1 MKKLIKFFVLSIS
14 LLLVLQVQASA
25 ASLQDNLVP
34 QDTEERSIGEVDL
47 EYNEFP
53 QHHYKLDTWVDSDGD
68 WMPWNWAD
76 GAGKQIYIALME
88 IINSIWNVNILLA
101 NFTMKIVQE
110 AFELDFVSNITEE
123 IGTAIQNIAGFG
135 PGGFA
140 GDGLWP
146 LLVTF
151 VIAIVGAWATYVGM
165 VKRESSRAWGGLIS
179 SMIIFVFALGFFSNA
194 PTILKGINDWS
205 SDLQSDVLAVSA
217 SVVNPGASYS
227 KEEGI
232 ATIRNQMF
240 DLMVKKP
247 YLLMQYGTTE
257 VEEERVNDMLS
268 LDPYSDGEGRNEKA
282 KEEVER
288 QKNTMMSI
296 DGISQRAGFVPL
308 LFVANTIIGIFLLMV
323 SGTIILYQ
331 MVFLALVLFAPVPL
345 LMALVPRWKN
355 AAFDW
360 GMKVLHAQLM
370 KISIALLL
378 TILFGISA
386 ILYRATESSDLG
398 YLGMMLLQIICFVGV
413 WAKRKELFN
422 IVSTAVNNVE
432 SSTGATLQSYRQKF
446 SQARSIARNAK
457 SNMDTSNSKGRI
469 RNQPL
474 TERMPL
480 GQRKIGVLTKE
491 QLAERQQQ
499 LKSSKEGL
507 LNKKDAV
514 AAGVNGVVMADRNNQ
529 EIQSGMEDYR
539 KLKSPSGVESASSD
553 REQLMDRTQ
562 GSQPETPKGN
572 ITSIEDLRRRR
583 LESGSLANAPLA
595 DRQSLLDA
603 RNEIAASLE
612 RPETRDAE
620 VSERNQ
626 SERNVNLM
634 NQHSHEDKIHDQQ
647 RNRLAE
653 RRVLDRQADKE
664 VSEDTTSRERLVQ
677 TNNERKIN
685 DKVNRQSV
693 NHEGHERNINET
705 ENRNQINNEN
715 NNRTVNHVTDRNNV
729 ETETHQRS
737 QENITISET
746 FSQEATH
753 RNEQHVNN
761 SENIENNIKRG
772 KHITQWEA
780 QQQINA
786 RNRNRD
792 KGQEE

>member
-1 MKKLIKFFVLSIS
+1 MKLLLISMT
-14 LLLVLQVQASA
+14 LLLVFQIKASA
-25 ASLQDNLVP
+25 ESLQDNLVP
-34 QDTEERSIGEVDL
+34 QDSNTGTVGEVDL
-47 EYNEFP
+47 KYNEHP
-53 QHHYKLDTWVDSDGD
+53 QHHYKLDTWVDTGGD

-123 IGTAIQNIAGFG
+123 LGTAIQSIAGFG

-179 SMIIFVFALGFFSNA
+179 SIVIFVFALGFFSNA

-247 YLLMQYGTTE
+247 YMLMQYGTTE
-257 VEEERVNDMLS
+257 IDENRAKSILS
-268 LDPYSDGEGRNEKA
+268 IDPFDGEKRQ
-282 KEEVER
+282 EEVKKEV
-288 QKNTMMSI
+288 QDQQNKMMSI

-469 RNQPL
+469 RNQSL

-480 GQRKIGVLTKE
+480 GQRKIGPLTKE

-514 AAGVNGVVMADRNNQ
+514 AAGVNGVVMADRSNQ

-539 KLKSPSGVESASSD
+539 KLKSPTGVENASSD

-562 GSQPETPKGN
+562 GSQPETQKGN
-572 ITSIEDLRRRR
+572 ITSIEDLRRQR

-595 DRQSLLDA
+595 DRQSLIDA
-603 RNEIAASLE
+603 RNEISASLE
-612 RPETRDAE
+612 RPETQDAE
-620 VSERNQ
+620 MTGRTQ
-626 SERNVNLM
+626 SERNVYLM
-634 NQHSHEDKIHDQQ
+634 NQNSHEDKINDKQSNH
-647 RNRLAE
+647 LAE
-653 RRVLDRQADKE
+653 RRVVDRSTDHE

-677 TNNERKIN
+677 TNNEHTIN

-705 ENRNQINNEN
+705 ATRNLINNEN
-715 NNRTVNHVTDRNNV
+715 TERTVNHVTDRNNV

-737 QENITISET
+737 QENITTSET

-753 RNEQHVNN
+753 RNEQYVNN
-761 SENIENNIKRG
+761 SENIENIIKQG

>member
-1 MKKLIKFFVLSIS
+1 MRFFVLFVA
-14 LLLVLQVQASA
+14 LLLTFQIPASA
-25 ASLQDNLVP
+25 DSLQDNLVP
-34 QDTEERSIGEVDL
+34 QDTDAESVGEIDL
-47 EYNEFP
+47 EYNEYP
-53 QHHYKLDTWVDSDGD
+53 QHHYKLDTFVNTEGD

-110 AFELDFVSNITEE
+110 AFELDFVSNVTEE

-135 PGGFA
+135 PGGFM
-140 GDGLWP
+140 GNGLWP

-151 VIAIVGAWATYVGM
+151 VIAIVGAWATYVGI

-179 SMIIFVFALGFFSNA
+179 SIVIFVFALGFFSNA

-227 KEEGI
+227 RDEGI

-247 YLLMQYGTTE
+247 YMLMQYGSTE
-257 VEEERVNDMLS
+257 VEEGRVNDLLS
-268 LDPYSDGEGRNEKA
+268 IDPFANSEDRQEKA
-282 KEEVER
+282 KLEVDD
-288 QKNTMMSI
+288 QDNKMMSI
-296 DGISQRAGFVPL
+296 EGISQRAGFVPL

-457 SNMDTSNSKGRI
+457 SSMDASTSKGRI

-474 TERMPL
+474 TERKPL
-480 GQRKIGVLTKE
+480 GQRQRKIGALTKE

-499 LKSSKEGL
+499 MKSSKEGL

-539 KLKSPSGVESASSD
+539 KLKSPTGVESASSD

-562 GSQPETPKGN
+562 GSQPETQKGN

-595 DRQSLLDA
+595 DRKSLLDA

-612 RPETRDAE
+612 RPEMQDEELSDRT
-620 VSERNQ
+620 Q

-634 NQHSHEDKIHDQQ
+634 NQNSHEDKIHDQQ
-647 RNRLAE
+647 RNRLVE
-653 RRVLDRQADKE
+653 RRMLDRQADQV

-693 NHEGHERNINET
+693 NYEGHERTINET
-705 ENRNQINNEN
+705 ATRNLIDNEN
-715 NNRTVNHVTDRNNV
+715 NDRTVIHVTDRNNI
-729 ETETHQRS
+729 ETETHRRS
-737 QENITISET
+737 QENITTRET
-746 FSQEATH
+746 LSQEFNS
-753 RNEQHVNN
+753 RNEQHVND
-761 SENIENNIKRG
+761 SENVEDVVKRE

>member
-1 MKKLIKFFVLSIS
+1 MKKLMKLLLFSIT
-14 LLLVLQVQASA
+14 LLLVFQIHASA
-25 ASLQDNLVP
+25 ESLQDNLVP
-34 QDTEERSIGEVDL
+34 QDSDTGSVGEVDL
-47 EYNEFP
+47 EYNEHP
-53 QHHYKLDTWVDSDGD
+53 QHHYKLDTWVDTGGD

-88 IINSIWNVNILLA
+88 IINAIWNVNILLA

-110 AFELDFVSNITEE
+110 AFELDFVSSVTEE
-123 IGTAIQNIAGFG
+123 IGSAIQNIAGFG
-135 PGGFA
+135 PGGFI
-140 GDGLWP
+140 GSGLWP

-151 VIAIVGAWATYVGM
+151 IIAIVGAWATYVGM

-179 SMIIFVFALGFFSNA
+179 SIVIFVFALGFFSNA

-247 YLLMQYGTTE
+247 YMLMQYGTTE
-257 VEEERVNDMLS
+257 IEESRVNTILS
-268 LDPYSDGEGRNEKA
+268 IDPFDGEKRQ
-282 KEEVER
+282 EEVKKEV
-288 QKNTMMSI
+288 QDQQNKMMSI

-345 LMALVPRWKN
+345 LMALVPRWKH

-446 SQARSIARNAK
+446 SQAKNMARNAK
-457 SNMDTSNSKGRI
+457 NSMGESNKGRI

-474 TERMPL
+474 TERKPL
-480 GQRKIGVLTKE
+480 GQSKIGTFTKE

-507 LNKKDAV
+507 LKPKGGV
-514 AAGVNGVVMADRNNQ
+514 SAGAIGVVMADRSNQ
-529 EIQSGMEDYR
+529 EIPSDIEDYR
-539 KLKSPSGVESASSD
+539 KVKNPTGVENASTD
-553 REQLMDRTQ
+553 QEQLIDRTQ
-562 GSQPETPKGN
+562 GTQTKTQNEN

-583 LESGSLANAPLA
+583 LGSGGLANAPLA
-595 DRQSLLDA
+595 DRQSLQDA
-603 RNEIAASLE
+603 RREISATLE
-612 RPETRDAE
+612 RPEMSDTE
-620 VSERNQ
+620 VSDRMQ
-626 SERNVNLM
+626 SECNVNLM
-634 NQHSHEDKIHDQQ
+634 NQNSHEDKINDKQSNQ
-647 RNRLAE
+647 LAE
-653 RRVLDRQADKE
+653 RRVLDKTTDQEIPQDKIN
-664 VSEDTTSRERLVQ
+664 REGLVN
-677 TNNERKIN
+677 TNNERNIN
-685 DKVNRQSV
+685 DTAT
-693 NHEGHERNINET
+693 RNLIK
-705 ENRNQINNEN
+705 NEN
-715 NNRTVNHVTDRNNV
+715 NDRTVNHVTDRNNL
-729 ETETHQRS
+729 ENEIHHRS
-737 QENITISET
+737 QENVTNRET
-746 FSQEATH
+746 LSQEANRH
-753 RNEQHVNN
+753 NKQYSSAEK
-761 SENIENNIKRG
+761 SAKRD

-786 RNRNRD
+786 RNR
-792 KGQEE
+792 KKE

>member
-1 MKKLIKFFVLSIS
+1 MRFFLLSVTI
-14 LLLVLQVQASA
+14 LLTFQVSVSA
-25 ASLQDNLVP
+25 ESLQDNLVP
-34 QDTEERSIGEVDL
+34 QDSDIGSVGEVDL
-47 EYNEFP
+47 EYNEHP
-53 QHHYKLDTWVDSDGD
+53 QHHYKLDTWVDTDGD

-110 AFELDFVSNITEE
+110 AFELDFVSNVTGE
-123 IGTAIQNIAGFG
+123 IGSAIQNIAGFG
-135 PGGFA
+135 PGGFM
-140 GDGLWP
+140 GNGLWP

-217 SVVNPGASYS
+217 SVVNPGASYT

-247 YLLMQYGTTE
+247 YMLMQYGTTDI
-257 VEEERVNDMLS
+257 EERRVNDL
-268 LDPYSDGEGRNEKA
+268 LAVDPFTNSEDRNTKA
-282 KEEVER
+282 EVEVT
-288 QKNTMMSI
+288 QNDNIMMSI

-308 LFVANTIIGIFLLMV
+308 LFVANTIIGIFLLLV

-386 ILYRATESSDLG
+386 ILYRATENSDLG

-446 SQARSIARNAK
+446 SQARNIARNAK
-457 SNMDTSNSKGRI
+457 NSMDTSTSKGRI

-474 TERMPL
+474 TERTSL
-480 GQRKIGVLTKE
+480 GQRKIRALSKE

-499 LKSSKEGL
+499 MKTLKEGF

-514 AAGVNGVVMADRNNQ
+514 AAGVNGVVMADRSNQ
-529 EIQSGMEDYR
+529 EVQSGMEDYR
-539 KLKSPSGVESASSD
+539 KLKSPTGVENASTD
-553 REQLMDRTQ
+553 REQLMERTK
-562 GSQPETPKGN
+562 GSQPETQNGN

-583 LESGSLANAPLA
+583 LGSGGLPITPLAN
-595 DRQSLLDA
+595 RQSLEDA
-603 RNEIAASLE
+603 RREIAASLE
-612 RPETRDAE
+612 RPETQDAE
-620 VSERNQ
+620 MSDRTQ
-626 SERNVNLM
+626 SERNVNLI
-634 NQHSHEDKIHDQQ
+634 NQNSHEDKIHDQQ

-653 RRVLDRQADKE
+653 RRVLDRQADQE
-664 VSEDTTSRERLVQ
+664 VSEDTTSHERLVH
-677 TNNERKIN
+677 TNNERTIN

-693 NHEGHERNINET
+693 NYEGNERNINEAET
-705 ENRNQINNEN
+705 RNLINNEN
-715 NNRTVNHVTDRNNV
+715 NERTVNHVTDRNNV
-729 ETETHQRS
+729 ETETHHRS
-737 QENITISET
+737 QENITTRET
-746 FSQEATH
+746 LSQEATH
-753 RNEQHVNN
+753 RNEQHVND
-761 SENIENNIKRG
+761 SENIENIIKRG

>member
-1 MKKLIKFFVLSIS
+1 MKKLMKLLLFSIT
-14 LLLVLQVQASA
+14 LLLVFQIHASA
-25 ASLQDNLVP
+25 ESLQDNLVP
-34 QDTEERSIGEVDL
+34 QDFDTGSVGEVDL
-47 EYNEFP
+47 EYNEHP
-53 QHHYKLDTWVDSDGD
+53 QHNYKLDTWVDTGGD

-110 AFELDFVSNITEE
+110 AFELDFVSNVTEE
-123 IGTAIQNIAGFG
+123 IGLAIQNIAGFG
-135 PGGFA
+135 PGGFM
-140 GDGLWP
+140 GNGLWP

-179 SMIIFVFALGFFSNA
+179 SIVIFVFALGFFSNA

-247 YLLMQYGTTE
+247 YMLMQFGTTE
-257 VEEERVNDMLS
+257 IEESRVNTILS
-268 LDPYSDGEGRNEKA
+268 IDPFDGEKRQ
-282 KEEVER
+282 EEVKKEV
-288 QKNTMMSI
+288 QDQQNKMMSI

-308 LFVANTIIGIFLLMV
+308 LFVANSIIGIFLLMV

-345 LMALVPRWKN
+345 LMALVPHWKN
-355 AAFDW
+355 AAIDW

-386 ILYRATESSDLG
+386 ILYRATESTDLG

-457 SNMDTSNSKGRI
+457 NSMGESNSKGRI
-469 RNQPL
+469 RNHPL
-474 TERMPL
+474 TERKPL
-480 GQRKIGVLTKE
+480 GQSKIGSLTKE

-499 LKSSKEGL
+499 LKSSKEGSL
-507 LNKKDAV
+507 KTKDAV
-514 AAGVNGVVMADRNNQ
+514 AAGANGVVMTDRSKQ
-529 EIQSGMEDYR
+529 DIQNGMEDYR
-539 KLKSPSGVESASSD
+539 KLKNPTGVENASTD
-553 REQLMDRTQ
+553 REQLMDRTKR
-562 GSQPETPKGN
+562 SQLETQNGN

-583 LESGSLANAPLA
+583 LGSGGLPIAPLA
-595 DRQSLLDA
+595 DRQSLQDA
-603 RNEIAASLE
+603 RSEISASLE
-612 RPETRDAE
+612 RSEMHDAE
-620 VSERNQ
+620 VSDRTQ
-626 SERNVNLM
+626 SERNVNLR
-634 NQHSHEDKIHDQQ
+634 NQNSHEDKIHDKQSNQ
-647 RNRLAE
+647 FAE
-653 RRVLDRQADKE
+653 RRVLNRLTDQDI
-664 VSEDTTSRERLVQ
+664 SQGTTSNEQLVQ
-677 TNNERKIN
+677 TSNERSIKET
-685 DKVNRQSV
+685 VNRQSV
-693 NHEGHERNINET
+693 SHEGHERNINET
-705 ENRNQINNEN
+705 ATRNLINNEN
-715 NNRTVNHVTDRNNV
+715 NDRTVQHVNDRNNV
-729 ETETHQRS
+729 ETETHRRS
-737 QENITISET
+737 QENFTNRETIS
-746 FSQEATH
+746 QESN
-753 RNEQHVNN
+753 RSNNEPHLNGN
-761 SENIENNIKRG
+761 AEKTGKRD

-786 RNRNRD
+786 RN
-792 KGQEE
+792 KKKE

>member
-217 SVVNPGASYS
+217 SVVNPGSSYS

-247 YLLMQYGTTE
+247 YLLMQYGTTQ
-257 VEEERVNDMLS
+257 VEEERVNDMLL

-386 ILYRATESSDLG
+386 ILYRATENSDLG

-422 IVSTAVNNVE
+422 IVATAVNHVE

-457 SNMDTSNSKGRI
+457 NSMDASTSKGRI

-474 TERMPL
+474 TERTSL
-480 GQRKIGVLTKE
+480 GQRKISALSKE

-499 LKSSKEGL
+499 MKSSKEGL

-529 EIQSGMEDYR
+529 EI
-539 KLKSPSGVESASSD
+539 LKSPTGVESASSD

-562 GSQPETPKGN
+562 GSQPETQKGN

-595 DRQSLLDA
+595 DRQSLIDA

-612 RPETRDAE
+612 RPETQDAE
-620 VSERNQ
+620 MFYRTQ

-634 NQHSHEDKIHDQQ
+634 NQNSHEDKVNDKQSNH
-647 RNRLAE
+647 LAE
-653 RRVLDRQADKE
+653 RRVLDRQADQV

-685 DKVNRQSV
+685 DKVNRQSI
-693 NHEGHERNINET
+693 NYEGHERTINET
-705 ENRNQINNEN
+705 ATRNLIDNEN
-715 NNRTVNHVTDRNNV
+715 NDRTVNHVTDRNNI
-729 ETETHQRS
+729 ETETHRRS
-737 QENITISET
+737 QENITTRET
-746 FSQEATH
+746 LSQEFNS
-753 RNEQHVNN
+753 RNEQHVND
-761 SENIENNIKRG
+761 SENIENIIKRG

>member
-1 MKKLIKFFVLSIS
+1 MKKLMKLLLIS
-14 LLLVLQVQASA
+14 MTLLLVFQIKASA
-25 ASLQDNLVP
+25 ESLQDNLVP
-34 QDTEERSIGEVDL
+34 QDSNTGTVGEVDL
-47 EYNEFP
+47 KYNEHP
-53 QHHYKLDTWVDSDGD
+53 QHHYKLDTWVDTGGD

-123 IGTAIQNIAGFG
+123 LGTAIQSIAGFG

-179 SMIIFVFALGFFSNA
+179 SIVIFVFALGFFSNA

-247 YLLMQYGTTE
+247 YMLMQYGTTE
-257 VEEERVNDMLS
+257 IDENRANSILS
-268 LDPYSDGEGRNEKA
+268 IDPFDGEKRQ
-282 KEEVER
+282 EEVKKEV
-288 QKNTMMSI
+288 QDQQNKMMSI

-308 LFVANTIIGIFLLMV
+308 LFVANSIIGIFLLMV

-345 LMALVPRWKN
+345 LMALVPRWKH

-386 ILYRATESSDLG
+386 ILYRATENSDLG
-398 YLGMMLLQIICFVGV
+398 YLGAMLLQIICFVGV

-432 SSTGATLQSYRQKF
+432 SSTGATLQNYRQKF
-446 SQARSIARNAK
+446 NQARSLVRNAK
-457 SNMDTSNSKGRI
+457 NGLDENTGKGRI

-474 TERMPL
+474 TERRKT
-480 GQRKIGVLTKE
+480 GQNKAGALAKE
-491 QLAERQQQ
+491 QLAERRKQ
-499 LKSSKEGL
+499 LKPANEGL
-507 LNKKDAV
+507 LKTKGSLASG
-514 AAGVNGVVMADRNNQ
+514 AIGVVMADR
-529 EIQSGMEDYR
+529 EGFSDSAEDDG
-539 KLKSPSGVESASSD
+539 KGKNHAGIDNASTD
-553 REQLMDRTQ
+553 REQLMDRTNGAQ
-562 GSQPETPKGN
+562 SKTQNGS
-572 ITSIEDLRRRR
+572 ITTIDDLRRRR
-583 LESGSLANAPLA
+583 MGSGNLPLN
-595 DRQSLLDA
+595 DRQSLIDA
-603 RNEIAASLE
+603 RNEVAASLDRSDVE
-612 RPETRDAE
+612 DTD
-620 VSERNQ
+620 VSERTQ

-634 NQHSHEDKIHDQQ
+634 NRNRHEDNIRVQHHD
-647 RNRLAE
+647 RLAE
-653 RRVLDRQADKE
+653 RRMTDKQADQE
-664 VSEDTTSRERLVQ
+664 ASH
-677 TNNERKIN
+677 
-685 DKVNRQSV
+685 
-693 NHEGHERNINET
+693 HETRHERNANDAVKRTYE
-705 ENRNQINNEN
+705 NNEHN
-715 NNRTVNHVTDRNNV
+715 ERTINHVADRITV
-729 ETETHQRS
+729 QRETHHRS
-737 QENITISET
+737 QENVTDRET
-746 FSQEATH
+746 HSKEVH
-753 RNEQHVNN
+753 RRNEVQEDVT
-761 SENIENNIKRG
+761 ERIEEMIRRG

-780 QQQINA
+780 QQQIKE
-786 RNRNRD
+786 RNRKRD
-792 KGQEE
+792 KGQDE

>member
-14 LLLVLQVQASA
+14 LVLVLQVPASA
-25 ASLQDNLVP
+25 VSLQDNLVP
-34 QDTEERSIGEVDL
+34 QDSESGTVGEVEL
-47 EYNEFP
+47 KYNEYP
-53 QHHYKLDTWVDSDGD
+53 QHHYKLDTWVNTDGD

-110 AFELDFVSNITEE
+110 AFELDFVSNVTEE
-123 IGTAIQNIAGFG
+123 IGSAIQNIAGFG
-135 PGGFA
+135 PGGFMA
-140 GDGLWP
+140 NGIWP

-151 VIAIVGAWATYVGM
+151 IIAIVGAWATYVGM

-227 KEEGI
+227 KEEGV

-247 YLLMQYGTTE
+247 YMLMQYGSTE
-257 VEEERVNDMLS
+257 VEEDRVNDMLS
-268 LDPYSDGEGRNEKA
+268 LDPFTDGEGRNEKA
-282 KEEVER
+282 REEVEQ
-288 QKNTMMSI
+288 QKNTMMSS

-308 LFVANTIIGIFLLMV
+308 LFVANSIIGIFLLMV

-345 LMALVPRWKN
+345 LMALVPRWKQ

-413 WAKRKELFN
+413 WAKRKELFT
-422 IVSTAVNNVE
+422 IVATAVNNVE
-432 SSTGATLQSYRQKF
+432 SSTGATLQNYRQKF

-457 SNMDTSNSKGRI
+457 NSMDESTSKGRI

-474 TERMPL
+474 TERKPL
-480 GQRKIGVLTKE
+480 GQSKIGALTKD
-491 QLAERQQQ
+491 QLAERQKQ
-499 LKSSKEGL
+499 LQSTKDGL
-507 LNKKDAV
+507 LKTKDGLVVGAS
-514 AAGVNGVVMADRNNQ
+514 AAMLADRSIKEFQ
-529 EIQSGMEDYR
+529 EGPEDYG
-539 KLKSPSGVESASSD
+539 KLKNLTGVENASTD
-553 REQLMDRTQ
+553 REQLMDRTREAQ
-562 GSQPETPKGN
+562 SETQNGN

-583 LESGSLANAPLA
+583 LESGGLANVPLA
-595 DRQSLLDA
+595 DRHSLQDA
-603 RNEIAASLE
+603 RREIAASLE
-612 RPETRDAE
+612 RPEIRDVE
-620 VSERNQ
+620 VSDRTQ

-634 NQHSHEDKIHDQQ
+634 NQNSHEDKVNDKQINQ
-647 RNRLAE
+647 LAE
-653 RRVLDRQADKE
+653 RRVLDRTTDQE
-664 VSEDTTSRERLVQ
+664 VSQDTTNRERSVQ
-677 TNNERKIN
+677 TNNERTIN
-685 DKVNRQSV
+685 DTSS
-693 NHEGHERNINET
+693 RNLIS
-705 ENRNQINNEN
+705 NEN
-715 NNRTVNHVTDRNNV
+715 NDRTVNHVTDRNNV
-729 ETETHQRS
+729 ETETHSRS
-737 QENITISET
+737 QENITTRETISE
-746 FSQEATH
+746 EVNR
-753 RNEQHVNN
+753 RNEKSVVR
-761 SENIENNIKRG
+761 SENKENVNRD

-786 RNRNRD
+786 RNRDR
-792 KGQEE
+792 E

>member
-1 MKKLIKFFVLSIS
+1 MKKIIRFFLLSVTI
-14 LLLVLQVQASA
+14 LWAFQVSVSA
-25 ASLQDNLVP
+25 ESLQDNLVP
-34 QDTEERSIGEVDL
+34 QDSDAESVGEIDL
-47 EYNEFP
+47 EYNEYP
-53 QHHYKLDTWVDSDGD
+53 QHHYKLDTWVDTNGD

-110 AFELDFVSNITEE
+110 AFELDFVSNLTEE

-151 VIAIVGAWATYVGM
+151 VIAIVGAWATFVGM

-247 YLLMQYGTTE
+247 YMLMQYGTTD
-257 VEEERVNDMLS
+257 VEEGRVNDL
-268 LDPYSDGEGRNEKA
+268 LAVDPFTNSEDRNTKA
-282 KEEVER
+282 EVEVT
-288 QKNTMMSI
+288 QNDNIMMSI

-308 LFVANTIIGIFLLMV
+308 LFVANSIIGIFLLMV

-413 WAKRKELFN
+413 WAKRKELFT

-457 SNMDTSNSKGRI
+457 ISMDTSTSKGRI
-469 RNQPL
+469 RNLPL
-474 TERMPL
+474 TERKPL
-480 GQRKIGVLTKE
+480 GQRKIGILTKE

-514 AAGVNGVVMADRNNQ
+514 AAGANEVVMAERSNQ

-539 KLKSPSGVESASSD
+539 KLKSPTGVENASAD

-562 GSQPETPKGN
+562 GSQPETQKGN
-572 ITSIEDLRRRR
+572 ITSIEDLRRRS
-583 LESGSLANAPLA
+583 LGSRGLPITPLAN
-595 DRQSLLDA
+595 RQSLEDA
-603 RNEIAASLE
+603 RREIATSLE
-612 RPETRDAE
+612 RPETQDAE
-620 VSERNQ
+620 MSDRTQ
-626 SERNVNLM
+626 SERNVNLI
-634 NQHSHEDKIHDQQ
+634 NQNSHEDKIHDEQ

-653 RRVLDRQADKE
+653 RRVLDRQADQE
-664 VSEDTTSRERLVQ
+664 VSEDTTSRERVVQ
-677 TNNERKIN
+677 TNNDRTIN
-685 DKVNRQSV
+685 DKVKRQSI
-693 NHEGHERNINET
+693 NQEGHERTINET
-705 ENRNQINNEN
+705 ATRNLIDNEN
-715 NNRTVNHVTDRNNV
+715 NDRTVNQMTERNNV
-729 ETETHQRS
+729 ETETHRRL
-737 QENITISET
+737 QENITNTET
-746 FSQEATH
+746 LSQEVNR
-753 RNEQHVNN
+753 RNEQHVNG
-761 SENIENNIKRG
+761 SENVENVVKRD

-786 RNRNRD
+786 RNRE
-792 KGQEE
+792 KE